1 MHEMSICTALLEQ
14 VQRIAKEHNASRIE
28 KIVLQIGPLSGIE
41 TSLLTHAYPLAAAGT
56 VAENAELVIES
67 SPIRVKCTRC
77 GAVTEAM
84 LNRLVCRECGDFRTQ
99 LISGDEM
106 ILSQLEMTISSPE

>member
-14 VQRIAKEHNASRIE
+14 VEAIAKERNAIRIE

-41 TSLLTHAYPLAAAGT
+41 ASLLAHAYPLVAAGT
-56 VAENAELVIES
+56 VAEKAELVIES

-77 GAVTEAM
+77 GAVTEAT
-84 LNRLVCRECGDFRTQ
+84 LNRLVCQECGDFRTQ

-106 ILSQLEMTISSPE
+106 VLSQLEMTLSSQD